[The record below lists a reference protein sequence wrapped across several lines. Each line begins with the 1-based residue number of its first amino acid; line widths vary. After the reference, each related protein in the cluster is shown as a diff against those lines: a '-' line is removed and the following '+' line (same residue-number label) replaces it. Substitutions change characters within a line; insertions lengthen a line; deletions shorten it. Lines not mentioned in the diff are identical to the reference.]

1 MITVP
6 KAVDRCPMCQ
16 NATHGIYGVRVL
28 KKDKTILRYHTCAFC
43 FSAWKTVQPLEDK
56 LSKK

>member
-16 NATHGIYGVRVL
+16 NPTHGIYGVRRR
-28 KKDKTILRYHTCAFC
+28 KTDQTVIRYHTCAFC
-43 FSAWKTVQPLEDK
+43 FSAWKTVEQLSDYP
-56 LSKK
+56 SKK